1 MDFKDLL
8 KNLPEVQG
16 PTEKKLSF
24 NIKLKWTL
32 IVLIAFFVMSNI
44 AIYGAD
50 PGFLEQFK
58 FFALILGTNFGSIIS
73 LGIGPIVMASIIL
86 QLLVGSKI
94 LEIDTSTAEGKRF
107 FQGLQKLL
115 VLFFIL
121 FEGIIYVLM
130 GGIKAAPGFAPI
142 VIFQL
147 ILGGLAILFM
157 DEVCNKWGFGSGV
170 SLFIAAGVGWR
181 LVTETIQFIG
191 PEGNFEARGAII
203 SLFASLMANPPDQT
217 GFLLALAGIIAT
229 IILFLVV
236 VWAQSLKI
244 EIPLSYDR
252 LRGYSMKWPL
262 QFFYASVIP
271 VILTGALIANF
282 QLFGGLVYNAAQPC
296 IDDSDL
302 TECTRGGKIAS
313 YFTFLGTVQNGVA
326 TSGFLFWIG
335 STNIVERIITKS
347 WEWRLLGQMLGHIL
361 FFMFFAALFSVF
373 WVKTSGM
380 DAGSQADNILNSGLQ
395 IPGFRKDRRILESI
409 LSRYVMP
416 LTVMGG
422 LAIGLLAAL
431 ADVLGALVAGTALLL
446 GIMITF
452 QFYQNIAQQH
462 AMDMNPALKK
472 MMGV

>member
-1 MDFKDLL
+1 MEFKDIL
-8 KNLPEVQG
+8 KNLPEVKG

-24 NIKLKWTL
+24 NTKLKWTL
-32 IVLIAFFVMSNI
+32 IILVSFFLMSNI
-44 AIYGAD
+44 SLYGAD

-58 FFALILGTNFGSIIS
+58 FLAVILGANFGSIVS

-86 QLLVGSKI
+86 QLLVGSQI
-94 LEIDTSTAEGKRF
+94 LNIDLSSVEGKKF

-115 VLFFIL
+115 VFFFIL
-121 FEGIIYVLM
+121 FESTIYVSM
-130 GGIKAAPGFAPI
+130 GGIRAASGFTYI

-157 DEVCNKWGFGSGV
+157 DEVCQKWGFGSGV
-170 SLFIAAGVGWR
+170 SLFIAAGVGWQ
-181 LVTETIQFIG
+181 LIAASFGFLG
-191 PEGNFEARGAII
+191 PEGNFQPSGKVIALIV
-203 SLFASLMANPPDQT
+203 SLMNADSQ
-217 GFLLALAGIIAT
+217 GAMLAFSAIFVT
-229 IILFLVV
+229 VILFLVI

-252 LRGYSMKWPL
+252 LRGYSLKWPL

-271 VILTGALIANF
+271 VILTGALIVNL
-282 QLFGGLVYNAAQPC
+282 QLFGGLLQNWLGRP
-296 IDDSDL
+296 
-302 TECTRGGKIAS
+302 
-313 YFTFLGTVQNGVA
+313 TFLGSVVNGQP
-326 TSGFLFWIG
+326 TSGFLFWIS
-335 STNIVERIITKS
+335 STDMVGRIITGS
-347 WEWRLLGQMLGHIL
+347 WEINLLWQTFGHIA
-361 FFMFFAALFSVF
+361 FYMFFAALFSVF

-380 DAGSQADNILNSGLQ
+380 DASAQANNILKSGLQ
-395 IPGFRKDRRILESI
+395 IPGFRKDQRILESI
-409 LSRYVMP
+409 LSRYVTS
-416 LTVMGG
+416 LTIMGG

-462 AMDMNPALKK
+462 ALDMNPVMKK

>member
-1 MDFKDLL
+1 MEFRDIL
-8 KNLPEVQG
+8 KNLPEVKG
-16 PTEKKLSF
+16 PVEKKLSF
-24 NIKLKWTL
+24 NVKLKWTV
-32 IVLIAFFVMSNI
+32 IVLCAFFIMETI
-44 AIYGAD
+44 ALYGLAKNS
-50 PGFLEQFK
+50 LERFEY
-58 FFALILGTNFGSIIS
+58 LEIIMGTSFGSIIS

-94 LEIDTSTAEGKRF
+94 LDINTSDAEGKKF

-115 VLFFIL
+115 VFFFII
-121 FEGIIYVLM
+121 FEALIYVLM
-130 GGIKAAPGFAPI
+130 RGLEAMPGYTFI
-142 VIFQL
+142 VILQL
-147 ILGGLAILFM
+147 VLGGLAVLFM
-157 DEVCNKWGFGSGV
+157 DELCNKWGFGSGI
-170 SLFIAAGVGWR
+170 SLFIAAGVGRR
-181 LVTETIQFIG
+181 LITASFGFIG
-191 PEGNFEARGAII
+191 PEGTFQASGKVIALVI
-203 SLFASLMANPPDQT
+203 SLMSADTQGTMLSLA
-217 GFLLALAGIIAT
+217 AIVAT
-229 IILFLVV
+229 IVLFLIV

-271 VILTGALIANF
+271 VILTSALIANL
-282 QLFGGLVYNAAQPC
+282 QLFGGLLQNWLGHA
-296 IDDSDL
+296 
-302 TECTRGGKIAS
+302 
-313 YFTFLGTVQNGVA
+313 TFLGDIQSGRPV
-326 TSGFLFWIG
+326 SGFLYWI
-335 STNIVERIITKS
+335 TPINIVERIITGS
-347 WEWRLLGQMLGHIL
+347 WEWILIIQLFGHMI
-361 FFMFFAALFSVF
+361 FYMFFAALFSVF

-380 DAGSQADNILNSGLQ
+380 DASNQAENILKSGLQ
-395 IPGFRKDRRILESI
+395 IPGFRKDKRILESI

-422 LAIGLLAAL
+422 LAIGLLASL